1 MLALRS
7 AALTQRAASRCV
19 TRAAAAWHRPAA
31 HLQRARAWRVAAAMD
46 ADALVAAADALHKQ
60 AAQLNKEGRFEG
72 ASSWLPRARSA
83 TLC

>member
-7 AALTQRAASRCV
+7 AVLTQRAASRCV

-31 HLQRARAWRVAAAMD
+31 HPQRAWRVAAAMD

-72 ASSWLPRARSA
+72 ASSWLPRARNA
-83 TLC
+83 TLR